1 MDEPS
6 DEALEYIMAEAAAKA
21 RERERKRKSDC
32 AKALGQWLK
41 KINVKKNANHD
52 FFHGGLTLFLATNNV
67 NFSIIGSMLA

>member
-1 MDEPS
+1 MKPLNTS
-6 DEALEYIMAEAAAKA
+6 WLKQPLKPVKGG
-21 RERERKRKSDC
+21 RKRKSDC

-52 FFHGGLTLFLATNNV
+52 FFHGGLTIFLATNNV